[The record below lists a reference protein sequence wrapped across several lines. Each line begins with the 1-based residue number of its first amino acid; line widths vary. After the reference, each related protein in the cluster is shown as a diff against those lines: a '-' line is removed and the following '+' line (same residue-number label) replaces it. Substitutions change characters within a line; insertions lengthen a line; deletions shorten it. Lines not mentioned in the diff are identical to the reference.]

1 MSSPSSFL
9 FPQTQSTVIP
19 DPSTY
24 FSPNLLSSPLPT
36 NSFFQNFVIPNGT
49 QPEYIHPYLIQSS
62 NSSLSASYPLL
73 LFTTALLYQAFVPDL
88 TISATKRYSSYQ
100 QNRVI
105 SSYSDLGVT
114 LDIPSS
120 NLRFFLV
127 RGSPYITASVT
138 KPTPLSIKTVHTIVS
153 LSSDDSNT
161 PSPSLH
167 LTFHNEP
174 MNPRQCRTKTTKT
187 EKKSEQKSRLCAF

>member
-1 MSSPSSFL
+1 MSSSFL

-62 NSSLSASYPLL
+62 NSSLSASFPLL

-88 TISATKRYSSYQ
+88 TISASKTYSSYQ
-100 QNRVI
+100 QNRVV

-127 RGSPYITASVT
+127 RGSPYITASDSKYVET
-138 KPTPLSIKTVHTIVS
+138 LDKF
-153 LSSDDSNT
+153 SSAKCLYTN
-161 PSPSLH
+161 
-167 LTFHNEP
+167 
-174 MNPRQCRTKTTKT
+174 
-187 EKKSEQKSRLCAF
+187 